1 MTTKILPKRGFWK
14 AKWALKLKW
23 PLQKMPIPVLS
34 GMASVVLWRMQQ
46 QSKHCLAFKL
56 PRQDYRFREGLL
68 LEVCGCTQGIQQNE
82 GPGEERSQDS
92 PALPPSPGNQWFS
105 ASVNFSGIPL
115 SDTDR
120 IFHALAWGSPGEFW
134 FVSKSENHQNG
145 CFALFLKEYELYLK
159 SRIGGNERLPKE
171 VRGCHHRVTH
181 KARKPQ
187 E

>member
-1 MTTKILPKRGFWK
+1 
-14 AKWALKLKW
+14 
-23 PLQKMPIPVLS
+23 
-34 GMASVVLWRMQQ
+34 MQQ
-46 QSKHCLAFKL
+46 QSKYYLAFKL
-56 PRQDYRFREGLL
+56 SREDYKFREGVL
-68 LEVCGCTQGIQQNE
+68 LEVCGCTQGTQQNE

-92 PALPPSPGNQWFS
+92 PALPPSPGNRWFS

-159 SRIGGNERLPKE
+159 SFIGGNKRLPKE
-171 VRGCHHRVTH
+171 VRGCHHHVTH